1 MDTCHYALLSGY
13 LAVIPHTSYTPA
25 FIHFIGRITAA
36 KSFAVH
42 CQLEEIERAAVK
54 MFAVLSQEKWAGSTS
69 VFSWLRSILLKYCL
83 FWAQTQNT
91 NVSDGLGKQ
100 IHKQANI
107 DYSFMFV
114 DMCHMCLLFM
124 PNKSNKIYLSF
135 CVYSFFNQKFSILF
149 PKPKLCQ
156 CYCWSI

>member
-1 MDTCHYALLSGY
+1 M
-13 LAVIPHTSYTPA
+13 IPHTSYTPA
-25 FIHFIGRITAA
+25 SINIIGRITALEN
-36 KSFAVH
+36 FAVH
-42 CQLEEIERAAVK
+42 FQLEEIERAAVK
-54 MFAVLSQEKWAGSTS
+54 MFAVRSQEKWAGSTS

-100 IHKQANI
+100 INKQANI

-124 PNKSNKIYLSF
+124 PNKSNKINLAF
-135 CVYSFFNQKFSILF
+135 CVFCFFVFN
-149 PKPKLCQ
+149 
-156 CYCWSI
+156 